1 MLGNADFPIRRVSNN
16 GVLTGPRAMP
26 FKPATMT
33 QGSGLSNA
41 MAVSTAGGAGWSNAA
56 KGAVKTN
63 TARDSSSYI
72 QRRKFAAVGKSMGQV
87 GQPQGSELSFKS
99 SGCCEVQHA
108 LRMAR
113 KHGYVVPPKVSALY
127 LLQAKTS
134 GAGNIMALA
143 VEPAHCQPANA
154 EESVPS

>member
-72 QRRKFAAVGKSMGQV
+72 QRRKFAAVGKSTGQV

-99 SGCCEVQHA
+99 YDCCKTESLVRKTRNKGCT
-108 LRMAR
+108 
-113 KHGYVVPPKVSALY
+113 VPPKV
-127 LLQAKTS
+127 T
-134 GAGNIMALA
+134 NR
-143 VEPAHCQPANA
+143 PTCH
-154 EESVPS
+154 

>member
-1 MLGNADFPIRRVSNN
+1 MLGNAGFPLRQVSNN
-16 GVLTGPRAMP
+16 GVLSGPRAMP

-41 MAVSTAGGAGWSNAA
+41 IAVSTAGGAGWSNAA

-87 GQPQGSELSFKS
+87 GQPQGSELAFKS
-99 SGCCEVQHA
+99 YDCCNTDSRIKKTRNSG
-108 LRMAR
+108 
-113 KHGYVVPPKVSALY
+113 YIVPPKVRARLSQPDDPAVSNT
-127 LLQAKTS
+127 TS
-134 GAGNIMALA
+134 NTIFSNPMTNITY
-143 VEPAHCQPANA
+143 V
-154 EESVPS
+154 